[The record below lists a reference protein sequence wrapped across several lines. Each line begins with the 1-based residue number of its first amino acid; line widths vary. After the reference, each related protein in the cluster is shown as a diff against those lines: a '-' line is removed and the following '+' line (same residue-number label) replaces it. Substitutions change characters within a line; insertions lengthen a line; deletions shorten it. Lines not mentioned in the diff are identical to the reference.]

1 MVLVDPILAL
11 PLIFRSRMYLTI
23 AAFISRFASTVIF
36 SLLNDT
42 DNTEPQWNNEQFPTT
57 VALNTLI
64 VAAEIEINS
73 YLAAYDLSLF
83 QDEVP
88 FILIELASNIT
99 LYKCHMYR
107 NFENIPAEVIASYNK
122 AKSILEG
129 IANGSFVL
137 YNSQVK
143 PSARLITSF
152 TAVNFMTL

>member
-1 MVLVDPILAL
+1 
-11 PLIFRSRMYLTI
+11 MYLTV
-23 AAFISRFASTVIF
+23 AAFISRFASSVIF
-36 SLLNDT
+36 SLLNDS

-57 VALNTLI
+57 IALNTLI

-73 YLAAYDLSLF
+73 YLAAYDLSFF

-88 FILIELASNIT
+88 FILIEIASNIT

-107 NFENIPAEVIASYNK
+107 NFEDIPAEIIANYNK

-129 IANGSFVL
+129 IANGTFVL
-137 YNSQVK
+137 YNSLVK

-152 TAVNFMTL
+152 TAVNFMAL